1 MESGQYIKRNLRP
14 RTEHVTRM
22 YHLIE
27 QYEANSDMYVSR
39 TLDQSYYDGM
49 DNTEYRDS
57 TQVVYR
63 YTEEKT
69 PEEVRLL
76 MVNKLWLWM
85 IDKSK

>member
-1 MESGQYIKRNLRP
+1 MESQQYIKRNLRP

-22 YHLIE
+22 YNLIE
-27 QYEANSDMYVSR
+27 QYETNSDMYVSG
-39 TLDQSYYDGM
+39 TLDQSYDDGM

-76 MVNKLWLWM
+76 MVNQLWLWM
-85 IDKSK
+85 IDKSR